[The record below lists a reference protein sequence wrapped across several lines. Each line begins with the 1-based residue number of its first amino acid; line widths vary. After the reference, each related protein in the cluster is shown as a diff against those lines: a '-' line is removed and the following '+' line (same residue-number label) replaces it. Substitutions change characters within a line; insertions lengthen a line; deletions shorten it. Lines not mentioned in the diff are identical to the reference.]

1 MFTYKN
7 VKFFYYDYY
16 NRVMLFLILA
26 TAVLLV
32 FGGYLIQNASQ
43 RIARK
48 RKTENLTATSDG
60 RSDRI

>member
-1 MFTYKN
+1 
-7 VKFFYYDYY
+7 
-16 NRVMLFLILA
+16 MLFLILA